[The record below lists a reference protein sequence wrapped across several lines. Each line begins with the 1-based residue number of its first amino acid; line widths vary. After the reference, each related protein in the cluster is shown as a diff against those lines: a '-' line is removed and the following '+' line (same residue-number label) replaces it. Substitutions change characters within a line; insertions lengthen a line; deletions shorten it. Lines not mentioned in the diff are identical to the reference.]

1 MDFYK
6 ADVSLDVGG
15 KQVKFSV
22 IHNLPETSEL
32 SFENAFENWM
42 HRTDTFTAKS
52 LVKYINSKNTGYT
65 AMTEKKYNKLCKKL
79 KPIEQ

>member
-6 ADVSLDVGG
+6 ADVSLSLGG
-15 KQVKFSV
+15 RQIEFSV
-22 IHNLPETSEL
+22 IHNLPERL

-52 LVKYINSKNTGYT
+52 LVKYINSKNKGYT

-79 KPIEQ
+79 